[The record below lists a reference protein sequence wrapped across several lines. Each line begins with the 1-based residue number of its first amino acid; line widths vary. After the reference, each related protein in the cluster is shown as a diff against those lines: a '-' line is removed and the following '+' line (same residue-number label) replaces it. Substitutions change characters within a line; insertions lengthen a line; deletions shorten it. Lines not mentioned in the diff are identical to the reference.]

1 MAILIMFIA
10 FTTALIF
17 QNARITRL
25 EKDQPGAAQ
34 TVADDNPLVPVCNK
48 TTTAME
54 ISGGNGEAIT
64 SINGNDMTVEN
75 NPGNTFHICDNVN
88 IYDVASGAPLDRSA
102 LKVGT
107 KIWLKT
113 TEGTWVKE
121 IRVVSK

>member
-1 MAILIMFIA
+1 
-10 FTTALIF
+10 
-17 QNARITRL
+17 
-25 EKDQPGAAQ
+25 
-34 TVADDNPLVPVCNK
+34 
-48 TTTAME
+48 
-54 ISGGNGEAIT
+54 
-64 SINGNDMTVEN
+64 MTVEN